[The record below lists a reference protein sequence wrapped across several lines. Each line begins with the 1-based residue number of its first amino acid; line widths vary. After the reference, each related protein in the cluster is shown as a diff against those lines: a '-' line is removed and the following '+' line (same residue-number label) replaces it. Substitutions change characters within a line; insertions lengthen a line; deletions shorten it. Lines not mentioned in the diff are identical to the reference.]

1 MDDKGRYEKSYRPF
15 FAIFQD
21 RGNGIILDNLV
32 KLGYYK

>member
-1 MDDKGRYEKSYRPF
+1 MRNHIVL